1 MRVIRVSTAATSR
14 PKVDRLARRRPRA
27 FAEWK
32 ALRRWGKLPIWE
44 RGIVG
49 YRLRELR
56 EAAGLAQKSLAAR
69 LGVTQQAVAQAERW
83 ESNPTVDLLRRWA
96 AACDATL
103 EIRLDR
109 RAETPPPAPT
119 TFEHRPLQVRRS

>member
-1 MRVIRVSTAATSR
+1 MRVIRVSTVASSR
-14 PKVDRLARRRPRA
+14 PKLDGLARNRPRT

-49 YRLRELR
+49 YRLRALR
-56 EAAGLAQKSLAAR
+56 EAAGLTQKSLAAR

-103 EIRLDR
+103 EIRLDQR
-109 RAETPPPAPT
+109 TATPTPAPT
-119 TFEHRPLQVRRS
+119 A